1 MKKTLLVFVLF
12 VFLFPYESFS
22 QAQFETGK
30 IGINL
35 SNAGRLRVFA
45 PNVSTRQIDRSS
57 ILVGMDQ
64 THTFDYYEDGE
75 LEDSAI
81 IFTTPFADFAAY
93 GATNNTYNVPPLP
106 PAVTSRLYIYGWTD
120 QAYLLVKNTII
131 NRETASFP
139 AVAGMEIIP
148 QLGGVY
154 GNELVTCDVPENLV
168 ISSIP
173 GHFVGYKL
181 LGEQLYSS
189 LAIDWYDGYQVDTS
203 YYTWL
208 HTPPTAYSLQSGG
221 DGAVAFFAKSP
232 TNIGVNDSLHMY
244 FAIAY
249 GTTES
254 EMRANINAAVLKYN
268 TLVSVDEPGNTIPEK
283 FLLLQNYPNP
293 FNPSTQITFTLP
305 ESDFVTLKVYDV
317 LGNEVEELISEF
329 REAGSHNVTFN
340 AKNLSSGTYFYK
352 LSHTKGNLINKM
364 LLIK

>member
-1 MKKTLLVFVLF
+1 MKKTLLIFVLITLF
-12 VFLFPYESFS
+12 FPYESFS

-35 SNAGRLRVFA
+35 SNGGRLRIFA
-45 PNVSTRQIDRSS
+45 PTVATRQIDRSS

-81 IFTTPFADFAAY
+81 LFTTPFSDFAAY
-93 GATNNTYNVPPLP
+93 GATNNTYNDPPLP
-106 PAVTSRLYIYGWTD
+106 PAVTSRLYVFGWTD

-131 NRETASFP
+131 NRETATFS
-139 AVAGMEIIP
+139 AIIGMEIIP

-154 GNELVTCDVPENLV
+154 GNELVTCDVVENLV

-181 LGEQLYSS
+181 LGEQVYSS
-189 LAIDWYDGYQVDTS
+189 LAIDWYDGYQADTS

-221 DGAVAFFAKSP
+221 DGAVAFFAKNP
-232 TNIGVNDSLHMY
+232 TNISANDSGHMY
-244 FAIAY
+244 FAVAY

-254 EMRANINAAVLKYN
+254 EMRTNINAAVLKYN
-268 TLVSVDEPGNTIPEK
+268 TLVSVDEPGNTIPNK
-283 FLLLQNYPNP
+283 FSLLQNYPNP
-293 FNPSTQITFTLP
+293 FNPTTQITFTLP
-305 ESDFVTLKVYDV
+305 HSDFVTLKVYDV
-317 LGNEVEELISEF
+317 LGNEVAELTNEF
-329 REAGSHNVTFN
+329 REAGSYNVIFN
-340 AKNLSSGTYFYK
+340 AKNFSSGTYFYK
-352 LSHTKGNLINKM
+352 LSNSQGNLINKM